1 MGAFDDLIKQA
12 MDPNNADKLADIIA
26 DINEE
31 YSSLAQFKESQ
42 DAKIGELTNNLSER
56 EKQLLEMKSQNYD
69 LTMRLPANKADN
81 PKPEDESGI
90 NSIDD
95 LFE

>member
-1 MGAFDDLIKQA
+1 MGTFDELINQA
-12 MDPNNADKLADIIA
+12 MDPNNADKLADIFA
-26 DINEE
+26 DINKE
-31 YSSLAQFKESQ
+31 YNSLAQFKESQ
-42 DAKIGELTNNLSER
+42 DAKIGDLTNNLSER
-56 EKQLLEMKSQNYD
+56 EKELLEMKSQNYD

-81 PKPEDESGI
+81 PEPDNETGI

>member
-1 MGAFDDLIKQA
+1 MGTFDDLINQA
-12 MDPNNADKLADIIA
+12 MDPNNADKLSDIFA
-26 DINEE
+26 DINKE
-31 YSSLAQFKESQ
+31 YNSLVQFKESQ
-42 DAKIGELTNNLSER
+42 DAKIGELTNSLSVR
-56 EKQLLEMKSQNYD
+56 EKELLEMKSQNYD

-81 PKPEDESGI
+81 PKPEDETGI

>member
-1 MGAFDDLIKQA
+1 MGAFDDLINQA
-12 MDPNNADKLADIIA
+12 MDPNNADKLSDIFA
-26 DINEE
+26 DINKE
-31 YSSLAQFKESQ
+31 YNSLAQFKESQ
-42 DAKIGELTNNLSER
+42 DAKIGELTKSLSER
-56 EKQLLEMKSQNYD
+56 EKELLEMKSQNYD

-81 PKPEDESGI
+81 PEPDNETDI

>member
-26 DINEE
+26 DINKE

-81 PKPEDESGI
+81 TKSDKETGI

>member
-1 MGAFDDLIKQA
+1 MGTFDDLINQA
-12 MDPNNADKLADIIA
+12 MDPNNSDKLADIFA
-26 DINEE
+26 DMNKE
-31 YSSLAQFKESQ
+31 YNSLTQFKESQ

-69 LTMRLPANKADN
+69 LTMRLPANKAEN
-81 PKPEDESGI
+81 PKPDNETGI

>member
-1 MGAFDDLIKQA
+1 MGTFDDLINQA
-12 MDPNNADKLADIIA
+12 MDPNNEDKLSDIFA
-26 DINEE
+26 DINKE
-31 YSSLAQFKESQ
+31 YNSLAQFKESQ
-42 DAKIGELTNNLSER
+42 DAKIGELTNSLSER

-81 PKPEDESGI
+81 PEPDKETGI

>member
-1 MGAFDDLIKQA
+1 MGTFDELINQA
-12 MDPNNADKLADIIA
+12 MDPNNADKLADIFA
-26 DINEE
+26 DINKE
-31 YSSLAQFKESQ
+31 YNSLAQFKESQ
-42 DAKIGELTNNLSER
+42 DAKIGDLTNNLSER
-56 EKQLLEMKSQNYD
+56 EKELLEMKSQNYD

-81 PKPEDESGI
+81 PEPDNDTGI

>member
-1 MGAFDDLIKQA
+1 
-12 MDPNNADKLADIIA
+12 
-26 DINEE
+26 
-31 YSSLAQFKESQ
+31 
-42 DAKIGELTNNLSER
+42 LTNNLSER

-69 LTMRLPANKADN
+69 LTMRLPANKAEN
-81 PKPEDESGI
+81 PKPEDETGI

>member
-1 MGAFDDLIKQA
+1 MGTFDELINQA
-12 MDPNNADKLADIIA
+12 MDPNNADKLADIFA
-26 DINEE
+26 DINKE
-31 YSSLAQFKESQ
+31 YNSLAQFKESQ
-42 DAKIGELTNNLSER
+42 DAKIGDLTNNLSER
-56 EKQLLEMKSQNYD
+56 EKELLEMKSQNYD

-81 PKPEDESGI
+81 PEPDKETGI

>member
-1 MGAFDDLIKQA
+1 MGAFDDLINQA
-12 MDPNNADKLADIIA
+12 MDPNNADKLSDIFA
-26 DINEE
+26 DINKE
-31 YSSLAQFKESQ
+31 YNSIAQFKESQ
-42 DAKIGELTNNLSER
+42 DAKIGELTKSLSER

-81 PKPEDESGI
+81 SEQDKETDI

>member
-1 MGAFDDLIKQA
+1 MGTFDDLINQA
-12 MDPNNADKLADIIA
+12 MDPNNADKLSDIFA
-26 DINEE
+26 DINKE
-31 YSSLAQFKESQ
+31 YNSLAQFKESQ
-42 DAKIGELTNNLSER
+42 DAKIGELTSSLSER

-81 PKPEDESGI
+81 PEPDKETGI